1 MYIVHVHA
9 YGMCEQFA
17 LYQYTYLFYNH
28 SIQPSSGSSVS
39 VPKAVADWEKKRGE
53 YQRQLDPL
61 VAAIKG
67 SSIDPISLDC
77 TQDSTKLTE
86 TAVQRMESE
95 RYARLHV
102 HVHVYVYC
110 STLRLPT
117 CTCR

>member
-1 MYIVHVHA
+1 MHMYIQGFLKKVPVYVPVNVHA
-9 YGMCEQFA
+9 YGMCEQCA
-17 LYQYTYLFYNH
+17 LYTYLRIL
-28 SIQPSSGSSVS
+28 SIQPSSGSAVS

-95 RYARLHV
+95 RCACFHAHAV
-102 HVHVYVYC
+102 WQH
-110 STLRLPT
+110 S
-117 CTCR
+117 